1 MILHYYEIVLQ
12 RKSHATFTLPL
23 PSIAGS
29 SQQRTEL
36 ETQLL
41 RLSIHKNNLKT
52 QTPIISTFEV
62 FHYWKKKLGF

>member
-41 RLSIHKNNLKT
+41 RLSIHK
-52 QTPIISTFEV
+52 II
-62 FHYWKKKLGF
+62 